1 MKIRCSRCGLTMS
14 AASEYE
20 AEVQFSNHVCR
31 DLRALKNMPTD
42 LLTQVAEGGIS
53 EAAAWRLTDARK
65 EA

>member
-1 MKIRCSRCGLTMS
+1 MS